1 METLEILLAAL
12 ATTSLLLLFLNLHG
26 LRRINAIGQDLRVE
40 QKRNDQRMQKLH
52 RSNRALQTHMRRE
65 VSELESRIEKLTR
78 RQQDMEVRDPGQLA
92 YSHAG
97 KLAARGADA
106 QELIRDCGL
115 SEAEARLVS
124 MMHPHRNNAA

>member
-65 VSELESRIEKLTR
+65 VSELESRIEKLNR

-115 SEAEARLVS
+115 SEAEARLIR
-124 MMHPHRNNAA
+124 MMHPRRNNAA